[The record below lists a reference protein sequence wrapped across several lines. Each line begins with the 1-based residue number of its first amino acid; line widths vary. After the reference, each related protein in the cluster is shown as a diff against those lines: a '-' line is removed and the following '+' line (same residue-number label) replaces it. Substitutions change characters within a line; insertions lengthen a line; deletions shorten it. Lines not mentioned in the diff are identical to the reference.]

1 MKTQKEQ
8 QDEKRKTKLA
18 EVERQVESG
27 SLVVRQMTA
36 DERER
41 NPPKPRKPK
50 RS

>member
-8 QDEKRKTKLA
+8 QDEKRLTKLA

-41 NPPKPRKPK
+41 NPPRPRKPK
-50 RS
+50 RA